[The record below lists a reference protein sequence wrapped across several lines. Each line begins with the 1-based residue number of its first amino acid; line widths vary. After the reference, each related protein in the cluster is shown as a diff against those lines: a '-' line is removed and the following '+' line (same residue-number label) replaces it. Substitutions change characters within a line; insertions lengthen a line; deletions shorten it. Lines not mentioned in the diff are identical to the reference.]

1 MWKYPY
7 PKDGETDLT
16 WKVNDPYVQEHVN
29 LVTAI
34 RTGKRFSDAEAQVQS
49 TLVTMMGRISA
60 YTGKDVTWDEMLNSG
75 LSLGPK
81 VYAFG
86 PVPNIPEVIP
96 VIGIEAVPS

>member
-1 MWKYPY
+1 
-7 PKDGETDLT
+7 
-16 WKVNDPYVQEHVN
+16 
-29 LVTAI
+29 
-34 RTGKRFSDAEAQVQS
+34 
-49 TLVTMMGRISA
+49 MGRISA

-81 VYAFG
+81 TYAFG